1 VTSTIALLGHPVS
14 HSISPR
20 FQQAALDALGID
32 ARYEAWDTP
41 PEDLPS
47 ALERLRSRD
56 LLGANVTV
64 PLKQEALRLIDR
76 PDALAERIGAVNTI
90 VNAGG
95 VLEATNTDVAGVLRS
110 LEDGGV
116 DLAGANVVLIGA
128 GGAARAIVVAMR
140 EGGAARDHDADS
152 GDAFEALVGR
162 CHQRVEGNLAGVQ
175 RDGAE
180 GAHGVD
186 QQAAA
191 VPGCDLGD
199 GLDGV
204 EDARRGLAMDR
215 QHVGDVGVPGQ
226 RRVDVGG
233 RHRGVLRGFQGH
245 VVAPQVL
252 QDFGHALPVGAV
264 DEDQGLAAARDEGP
278 QRRLDGE
285 GAAALH
291 GHADVGAL
299 GPGDGHQT
307 LAHPGISGDELRIA
321 RAPVV
326 EHGFLGPGRGGQ
338 RPRGEQI
345 GIGLGSRHG

>member
-1 VTSTIALLGHPVS
+1 MTSTIALLGHPVS

-140 EGGAARDHDADS
+140 EGGAARVTIANRT
-152 GDAFEALVGR
+152 AARARALVPLGGEDLEL
-162 CHQRVEGNLAGVQ
+162 RVIPLDHASEQLRAAMQSARLVVQ
-175 RDGAE
+175 ATSLGMRDGPDEDASPLPAE
-180 GAHGVD
+180 LFHAG
-186 QQAAA
+186 QAALDIVY
-191 VPGCDLGD
+191 VPEQTPFLRA
-199 GLDGV
+199 
-204 EDARRGLAMDR
+204 AR
-215 QHVGDVGVPGQ
+215 Q
-226 RRVDVGG
+226 GG
-233 RHRGVLRGFQGH
+233 
-245 VVAPQVL
+245 
-252 QDFGHALPVGAV
+252 ALPLGGLSMLVHQGAESFRRWTGQPPPLDV
-264 DEDQGLAAARDEGP
+264 MFDAAR
-278 QRRLDGE
+278 
-285 GAAALH
+285 AAL
-291 GHADVGAL
+291 
-299 GPGDGHQT
+299 
-307 LAHPGISGDELRIA
+307 DET
-321 RAPVV
+321 
-326 EHGFLGPGRGGQ
+326 
-338 RPRGEQI
+338 
-345 GIGLGSRHG
+345 S

>member
-1 VTSTIALLGHPVS
+1 MTSTIALLGHPVS

-140 EGGAARDHDADS
+140 EGGAARVTIANRT
-152 GDAFEALVGR
+152 AARARALVPLGGEDLEL
-162 CHQRVEGNLAGVQ
+162 RVIPLDHASEQLRAAMQSARLVVQ
-175 RDGAE
+175 ATSLGMRDGPDEDASPLPAE
-180 GAHGVD
+180 LFHAG
-186 QQAAA
+186 QAAFDIVY
-191 VPGCDLGD
+191 VPQQTPFLRAA
-199 GLDGV
+199 
-204 EDARRGLAMDR
+204 ERG
-215 QHVGDVGVPGQ
+215 G
-226 RRVDVGG
+226 
-233 RHRGVLRGFQGH
+233 
-245 VVAPQVL
+245 
-252 QDFGHALPVGAV
+252 ALPLGGLSMLVHQGAESFRRWTGQQPPLDV
-264 DEDQGLAAARDEGP
+264 MFDAAR
-278 QRRLDGE
+278 
-285 GAAALH
+285 AAL
-291 GHADVGAL
+291 
-299 GPGDGHQT
+299 
-307 LAHPGISGDELRIA
+307 DET
-321 RAPVV
+321 
-326 EHGFLGPGRGGQ
+326 
-338 RPRGEQI
+338 
-345 GIGLGSRHG
+345 S